1 MMLHGVELCQ
11 EELFLLVFILVLFLI
26 FFFFFFFFCFFFFS
40 FFLYLLQLKG
50 VSTGAEGRKRRPKVL
65 HNLMAAVQIYN
76 CL

>member
-1 MMLHGVELCQ
+1 MSPEMMLHGVELCQ

-26 FFFFFFFFCFFFFS
+26 FFFFFS
-40 FFLYLLQLKG
+40 FFLYLQLKG
-50 VSTGAEGRKRRPKVL
+50 VSTGAEGRKRQPKVL

>member
-1 MMLHGVELCQ
+1 MSPEMMLHGVELCQ

-26 FFFFFFFFCFFFFS
+26 FFFFFFS
-40 FFLYLLQLKG
+40 FFLYLQLKG
-50 VSTGAEGRKRRPKVL
+50 VSTGAEGRKRQPKVL